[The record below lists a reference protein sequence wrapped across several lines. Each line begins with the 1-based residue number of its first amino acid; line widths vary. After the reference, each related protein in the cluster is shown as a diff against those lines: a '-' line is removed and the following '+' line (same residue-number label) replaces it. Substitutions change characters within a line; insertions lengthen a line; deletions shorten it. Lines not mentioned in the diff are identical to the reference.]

1 MPLYSY
7 TARDSSG
14 KSVHG
19 TQEATSESAAVK
31 ILQGQGLLI
40 TQIADSTRRKM
51 ELARDH
57 RKKRRQRVKSN
68 DLLFFIK
75 QIAALLEAGISLIRA
90 VELISMQV
98 ESERLFQ
105 SLEKIKEDLR
115 AGSTFK
121 DAMAKHPK
129 VFPPLWQFL
138 IEAGET
144 SGQLPFTLDQMARHL
159 EADLRLKSKI
169 ISALIY
175 PALLSCV
182 AVAAVFVFLLF
193 VVPTFSKLYESVHAK
208 LPPLTLM
215 TIAISRLLAYSFPY
229 LVVAVGLGIY
239 AFKRYI
245 KTPTGRRNFDGAL
258 LRIPVFGGFI
268 ADSILAGI
276 AINLSTLIKSGIN
289 LLKSIELTGHASGN
303 AVYEAALNNAAL
315 EIRQGKT
322 LASALGASPAFSTLV
337 VHMIT
342 VGEES
347 GKLEEMMGWVAK
359 YYEAKVDDFVARLSV
374 LIEPIILIF
383 IGGVVFVIVAS
394 MYLPIFSLGSSMK

>member
-1 MPLYSY
+1 MPLYTY
-7 TARDSSG
+7 TARDSAG
-14 KSVHG
+14 KSARG
-19 TQEATSESAAVK
+19 TQEAMSESAAVK
-31 ILQGQGLLI
+31 ILQGQGLI
-40 TQIADSTRRKM
+40 VTHIADSTRKVEFGR
-51 ELARDH
+51 EH
-57 RKKRRQRVKSN
+57 QKKRRRRVKSS

-75 QIAALLEAGISLIRA
+75 QTAALLEAGIPLLRA

-98 ESERLFQ
+98 ESERLYQ
-105 SLEKIKEDLR
+105 SLERIKADLK

-121 DAMAKHPK
+121 DAMARHPK

-175 PALLSCV
+175 PALLACMAVV
-182 AVAAVFVFLLF
+182 AVLIFLLF
-193 VVPTFSKLYESVHAK
+193 VVPTFAKLYESVHAR
-208 LPPLTLM
+208 LPALTLM
-215 TIAISRLLAYSFPY
+215 TISVSTFLGYSFPY
-229 LVVAVGLGIY
+229 LVVGAGLGVY
-239 AFKRYI
+239 AFRRYI
-245 KTPTGRRNFDGAL
+245 HTPAGRRNFDRVL
-258 LRIPVFGGFI
+258 LRIPIFGGFL

-303 AVYEAALNNAAL
+303 AVYETALNNAAL

-322 LASALGASPAFSTLV
+322 LAAALGASDAFSSLV

-359 YYEAKVDDFVARLSV
+359 YYEAKVDDFVSRLSV

-394 MYLPIFSLGSSMK
+394 MYLPIFSLGSVMK